1 MKTIFTVIKTTLIIF
16 SLLPSQLSNAQTAA
30 ENNHP
35 SEAITFQ
42 PVPKGPGLLGV
53 FEGRIPCSIVA
64 KQLQLKT
71 DKDCEKLKTRL
82 ELYNDAASGQP
93 AVFKLRIVGG
103 GEEKWQDGHSYRLQ
117 NLSGK
122 WHYEKGLPGNASAT
136 VCVLEPDGIH
146 TKLYLWKGDDN
157 VLFLLDENKA
167 FRTGNDSY
175 SYTFNRI
182 VLVPGK

>member
-1 MKTIFTVIKTTLIIF
+1 MKTIFAIIKTTLTILF
-16 SLLPSQLSNAQTAA
+16 LLPAQLSSAQTAA
-30 ENNHP
+30 ADNHP
-35 SEAITFQ
+35 SEAVTFQ

-53 FEGRIPCSIVA
+53 FEGRIPCAIVA
-64 KQLQLKT
+64 KQLQLAT

-82 ELYNDAASGQP
+82 ELYRNEASGQP

-122 WHYEKGLPGNASAT
+122 WHYEKGLPGNADAE
-136 VCVLEPDGIH
+136 VCVLEPGGIQ
-146 TKLYLWKGDDN
+146 TKVYLWKGDGN
-157 VLFLLDENKA
+157 VLFVLDENKT